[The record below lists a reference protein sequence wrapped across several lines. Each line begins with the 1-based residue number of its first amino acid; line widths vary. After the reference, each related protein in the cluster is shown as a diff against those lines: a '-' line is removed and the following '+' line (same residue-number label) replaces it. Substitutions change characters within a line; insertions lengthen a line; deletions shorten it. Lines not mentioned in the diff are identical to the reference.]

1 MINMKNKIFLVTGA
15 AGFLGS
21 NICRKLVDDN
31 EKVRVFVLP
40 GDKGTVYLPKEVEIV
55 EGNLCDINSLK
66 KFFDVSNNLDIVVIH
81 VASIVTVEPEYNKKV
96 MEVNVGGTK
105 NIVEMCNN
113 MSNFRKLVYVS
124 STGCIPESKKGIPIK
139 EVSDFGRCD
148 FMDCYSISKAL
159 ATQFVLN
166 ETKKGLN
173 ACVVHPSGILG
184 PCDYAIG
191 HTTKSLIQII
201 KGEMPIAINGTFNLC
216 DVRDLAQGV
225 VFAVEKGRKGECYIL
240 ANKAVSF
247 KEFVKTTK
255 REAGIRKRNFF
266 LPAKM
271 AYILAKHMEKKA
283 QRNGKK
289 PLLTTFSVYNL
300 VRNNV
305 FDSSKAQKELGYTTR
320 PYNETIR
327 DTIQWLMNEKLI

>member
-1 MINMKNKIFLVTGA
+1 MKNTIFLVTGA

-21 NICRKLVDDN
+21 NICRKLVEDN
-31 EKVRVFVLP
+31 KRVRAFVLP
-40 GDKGTVYLPKEVEIV
+40 HDKGTMYLPKEVEIV

-66 KFFDVSNNLDIVVIH
+66 DFFNVSIDLDIVVIH
-81 VASIVTVEPEYNKKV
+81 VASIVTVDPEYNKKV
-96 MEVNVGGTK
+96 MDVNVEGTK
-105 NIVEMCNN
+105 NIVTMCNST
-113 MSNFRKLVYVS
+113 SNFQKLVYVS
-124 STGCIPESKKGIPIK
+124 STGCIPELKRGIPIK
-139 EVSDFGRCD
+139 EVSNFDNLD
-148 FMDCYSISKAL
+148 FMDCYSVSKAL

-166 ETKKGLN
+166 ETQKGLN

-184 PCDYAIG
+184 PYDYAVG

-201 KGEMPIAINGTFNLC
+201 KGEMPIGINGTFNLC

-225 VFAVEKGRKGECYIL
+225 VSAVEKGRKGECYIL

-255 REAGIRKRNFF
+255 REAGIRKRSFF
-266 LPAKM
+266 LPGKM
-271 AYILAKHMEKKA
+271 AYVLAKHMEKKA
-283 QRNGKK
+283 QRKGEK

-300 VRNNV
+300 IRNNV

-320 PYNETIR
+320 PYNETIS
-327 DTIQWLMNEKLI
+327 DTIEWLRNEKLI